1 MNKKKKKLELRY
13 IILIIVI
20 AIIVLIAVLSYALK
34 TNKKLNTFESIVRDT
49 VVEIEK
55 IVYTPFKGLGTMID
69 DYVKLKDVMKENKL
83 LKSNIEKAEAMEAEN
98 EELRQ
103 EIKSLKDELNIDHVL
118 SDYDY
123 LNATVIN
130 RNSLNWYNN
139 LTIDKGSNN
148 GIKEGMVVI
157 NSTGVI
163 GKTTNVSTFSCD
175 VRLIT
180 TTDTNN
186 KISVSII
193 SDGKKL
199 TGVINRYDYKSKT
212 LTVEGISNT
221 DKVTVGDMVYT
232 SGLGGVFPSGIL
244 IGKVSEITTDVYD
257 LAKVIKVKPSANF
270 EDINY
275 VTVLKRNDKK

>member
-1 MNKKKKKLELRY
+1 MNKKKKKIEFKYVVL
-13 IILIIVI
+13 IGVISAFVLIIFL
-20 AIIVLIAVLSYALK
+20 AYTLK
-34 TNKKLNTFESIVRDT
+34 TEKKLNTFESIIKDSF
-49 VVEIEK
+49 VEIQK
-55 IVYTPFKGLGTMID
+55 VVYTPFNGLGNLIG
-69 DYVKLKDVMKENKL
+69 DYTKLKNVLKENKI
-83 LKSNIEKAEAMEAEN
+83 LKANVDKYELIEAEN
-98 EELRQ
+98 AELKQ
-103 EIKSLKDELNIDHVL
+103 EINRLKGELNIEHVL

-123 LNATVIN
+123 LNATVIS
-130 RNSLNWYNN
+130 RNATSWYNV

-148 GIKEGMVVI
+148 GITEGMVVI
-157 NSTGVI
+157 NSSGVI

-186 KISVSII
+186 KISVTII

-199 TGVINRYDYKSKT
+199 TGVIDKYDYDSGY
-212 LTVEGISNT
+212 LEVEGISNT
-221 DKVTVGDMVYT
+221 DKVNVGDMVYT

-257 LAKVIKVKPSANF
+257 LAKIINVTPSASF

-275 VTVLKRNDKK
+275 VTVLKRKG

>member
-13 IILIIVI
+13 VLLIGVVAVII
-20 AIIVLIAVLSYALK
+20 LIAVLSYSLK
-34 TNKKLNTFESIVRDT
+34 SEKKLNTFEAIVKDSIV
-49 VVEIEK
+49 EIQK
-55 IVYTPFKGLGTMID
+55 IVYIPFMGMGNMIS
-69 DYVKLKDVMKENKL
+69 DYYNLKNVMKENKI
-83 LKSNIEKAEAMEAEN
+83 LKSNLDSYESIKTEN

-103 EIKSLKDELNIDHVL
+103 EINRLKDELNIEHVL

-123 LNATVIN
+123 LNATVVS
-130 RNSLNWYNN
+130 RNASSWYNV
-139 LTIDKGSNN
+139 LTIDKGSHN
-148 GIKEGMVVI
+148 GITEGMVVI

-186 KISVSII
+186 KISVNIV
-193 SDGKKL
+193 SDGKRL
-199 TGVINRYDYKSKT
+199 TGVINKYDYST
-212 LTVEGISNT
+212 GFLEIEGISNT
-221 DKVTVGDMVYT
+221 DKVTVGDVVYT

-257 LAKVIKVKPSANF
+257 LAKIINVTPSANF
-270 EDINY
+270 DDINY
-275 VTVLKRNDKK
+275 VTVLKRKDM